1 MRNFRFLAAV
11 AMLAPALYGTSAA
24 AQTSSSD
31 KLTWHGYLTQG
42 YGVSSPVPILGLNR
56 DPSGDY
62 RAAALQLRYA
72 IAPTDNFVV
81 QAGTRSF
88 GSSPYATTAGTVVV
102 DWAFYQHQF
111 AHTSL
116 QVGRVP
122 VPFGFLSELRDVGTL
137 LPFYRAPATYYLESY
152 RSLDG
157 VKVTHY
163 LSLPAGSLDVAAYAG
178 GTDGRQ
184 ITWLPNGQYVNTKLR
199 FERLVGGDLTYNTP
213 IEGLRLR
220 GGIATLRSLDTA
232 TVQTAP
238 AMQVAVL
245 DGGMEGNFD
254 RVMLRGE
261 SRRMKIG
268 PNGRTYDNYLQTG
281 LRATSKLWVNGQV
294 NMTNVDN
301 LTGAGRYE
309 AQTADDRALGLAYN
323 FQPNLVAKLEKH
335 WAHGGVDAYVPAGTA
350 PPFVSYAVASIS
362 VSF

>member
-1 MRNFRFLAAV
+1 MRNFRLLAV
-11 AMLAPALYGTSAA
+11 TAMLAPSLYGAGAA

-31 KLTWHGYLTQG
+31 RLTWHGYLTQG
-42 YGVSSPVPILGLNR
+42 YGVSSPIPILGLNR

-81 QAGTRSF
+81 QAGTRSL
-88 GSSPYATTAGTVVV
+88 GSSPYAATTGTVVV

-157 VKVTHY
+157 AKVTHY
-163 LSLPAGSLDVAAYAG
+163 LNLPAGSLDAAAYAG

-184 ITWLPNGQYVNTKLR
+184 ITWLPTGQYVNTKLR

-213 IEGLRLR
+213 VEGLRLR
-220 GGIATLRSLDTA
+220 SGLATLRSLDTA
-232 TVQTAP
+232 KVQTAP
-238 AMQVAVL
+238 ATKIVIL
-245 DGGMEGNFD
+245 SGGLEGNFD
-254 RVMLRGE
+254 RAMIRGE

-268 PNGRTYDNYLQTG
+268 SNSRTYDNYLQTG
-281 LRATSKLWVNGQV
+281 LRATNKLWVNGQV

-301 LTGAGRYE
+301 LTAAGQVDM
-309 AQTADDRALGLAYN
+309 QTADDRALGLAYN
-323 FQPNLVAKLEKH
+323 FAPNVVAKLEKH
-335 WAHGGVDAYVPAGTA
+335 WAHGGVDAYVPAGTE
-350 PPFVSYAVASIS
+350 PPFASYAIASIA